1 MKSIKQ
7 TITELFSTRKVG
19 IFLSVMTAIFLTL
32 LLSSRYYLH
41 HSIIEN
47 NVSKRDVFANNT
59 ITIDDVEKTQKL
71 KNEIAKKV
79 VPILVPIQDDFIKIN
94 LDRHIEKINAVRG
107 EKISMD
113 QKKAELIEYF
123 KLSDEDLTDKKN
135 IEYILGLSDTYYS
148 KLETSAKEALY
159 AILDKGI
166 SENDIQENLY
176 SIVKDNSSKYLS
188 SYDYNVILFL
198 IKGVIAPNVV
208 VDEDATETS
217 RKNALNS
224 VKPVQVTFK
233 AGSKIV
239 SAGQPVSKLQKEALK
254 KCGYNVIQLNV
265 SGIMGILIL
274 VSISL
279 FSCAYYIE
287 NYEPRFKRK
296 AHYALIAL
304 LMIILAASAVALPP
318 HDFYILFLPVATFTM
333 LLSIFLD
340 TKTALVSTI
349 ALLCAIALALQT
361 KLLVLVTFIFGSYA
375 TVFSMESIKYNS
387 RTELTRVGLITS
399 AVYAVS
405 LTGAFFLD
413 YNLDELNFLT
423 YWKNLIAVVLNG
435 FISSVFALGLLPLLE
450 GMFKI
455 STPYGLLELAN
466 TNHPLLQKLQ
476 EKAPG
481 THHHSQMVA
490 ILAEAAAESVGA
502 NPILTRI
509 GALYH
514 DVGKINRPL
523 FFVENQ
529 SYYGIEN
536 PHDQFT
542 PKFSKMVI
550 TTHPR
555 EGVEKAKEYGI
566 SPAIYPFILEHHGD
580 SVASYF
586 YNEAVKQEGAENVT
600 EDEYRYNAPR
610 PSSKESAIIML
621 ADSVESAVRSLKNP
635 TYEEIDAK
643 IQAIIKGK
651 LMDGQLSDS
660 PLTLKDLKTISATF
674 NRVLKG
680 MHHQRIKYHEDM
692 ENIQDNILNNNGES
706 NEK

>member
-7 TITELFSTRKVG
+7 TITEMFSTRKVG
-19 IFLSVMTAIFLTL
+19 IFLSVMTALFLTL
-32 LLSSRYYLH
+32 ILSSRYYLH

-47 NVSKRDVFANNT
+47 NVSKRDVFANKT
-59 ITIDDVEKTQKL
+59 IKIVDTDKTQKL
-71 KNEIAKKV
+71 KNEITKKV

-94 LDRHIEKINAVRG
+94 LDKNIEKINAVRG
-107 EKISMD
+107 EKITTEE
-113 QKKAELIEYF
+113 KKAELMGYF
-123 KLSDEDLTDKKN
+123 NLTAENDTDLKNLDYILSLSDA
-135 IEYILGLSDTYYS
+135 YYT

-159 AILDKGI
+159 SILDKGI
-166 SENDIQENLY
+166 SENEIQENLY
-176 SIVKDNSSKYLS
+176 SIVKDNSSKFLS
-188 SYDYNVILFL
+188 SSDYNVILFL

-208 VDEDATETS
+208 IDEDATEIS

-224 VKPVQVTFK
+224 VKPVEVTFK

-239 SAGQPVSKLQKEALK
+239 SAGQPVSKVQKEALK
-254 KCGYNVIQLNV
+254 QCGYNVIQLNV
-265 SGIMGILIL
+265 SGIIGIFIL
-274 VSISL
+274 VLTAL

-287 NYEPRFKRK
+287 KYEPKFKRK

-304 LMIILAASAVALPP
+304 LMVILAVCAIALPP
-318 HDFYILFLPVATFTM
+318 YNFYILFLPVAAFTM
-333 LLSIFLD
+333 LISIFLN
-340 TKTALVSTI
+340 TKTAMVSTI
-349 ALLCAIALALQT
+349 TLLCAVALALQT
-361 KLLVLVTFIFGSYA
+361 EVLVLVTFIFGSFA

-387 RTELTRVGLITS
+387 RTELTKVGLITS
-399 AVYAVS
+399 IVYAVS

-435 FISSVFALGLLPLLE
+435 FMSSIIALGLLPILE

-455 STPYGLLELAN
+455 SSPYGLLELAN
-466 TNHPLLQKLQ
+466 TNHPLLKKLQ
-476 EKAPG
+476 EMAPG

-514 DVGKINRPL
+514 DVGKLKRPQ

-529 SYYGIEN
+529 SYLGIEN
-536 PHDQFT
+536 PHDHYT
-542 PKFSKMVI
+542 PQFSKMVI
-550 TTHPR
+550 TTHPKD
-555 EGVEKAKEYGI
+555 GVEKAKEYGI

-580 SVASYF
+580 SIASYF
-586 YNEAVKQEGAENVT
+586 YNEAIKQEGAENVR

-635 TYEEIDAK
+635 SYDEIEAK
-643 IQAIIKGK
+643 IQSVVRGK
-651 LMDGQLSDS
+651 LLDGQLSDS
-660 PLTLKDLKTISATF
+660 PLTLKDIKTVSATF
-674 NRVLKG
+674 YRVLKG

-692 ENIQDNILNNNGES
+692 ENIQDVVNHDGEN